1 VSIDKNVVEATL
13 RKFIPGEIDYDTHKN
28 LESDEETG
36 EDHYPA
42 LAAVFVYMFDKAQR
56 EGTK

>member
-1 VSIDKNVVEATL
+1 VSIDKNTVEATL
-13 RKFIPGEIDYDTHKN
+13 RKFIAGEIDYDTHKN

-42 LAAVFVYMFDKAQR
+42 LAAVFVYMYYKAQR